1 MTFQQWKNYKKH
13 YIHLNTT
20 FEMPL
25 FLLQEF
31 DEQTTAFDCYKY
43 GLFLHDQQMINRLF
57 FKLLLSKYVLKI
69 LATCLASSKA
79 G

>member
-13 YIHLNTT
+13 YILLNTT

-31 DEQTTAFDCYKY
+31 LEQATAFDCYKY
-43 GLFLHDQQMINRLF
+43 GLFLHDQQIIF
-57 FKLLLSKYVLKI
+57 QIIAFKICAKNPSNMFSFLQSRLKI
-69 LATCLASSKA
+69 
-79 G
+79 